1 MEQPIIDTTTTT
13 DGQAHPDTESADAK
27 PNTIAT
33 TSTTTAAETRLHSG
47 DTAHQEDTKCPCYKV
62 LADSSSRACGI
73 CERIIPSLDDVHKE
87 HTRLVEEMEQAQT
100 RFAEEKRRALA
111 ATVDVE
117 VLRKKIEDL
126 EDSLQ
131 AKSDDYESV
140 QKDLSILNDK
150 YVDEIEKVAEL
161 QHAKETVE
169 GELEE
174 LSRTL
179 FEEANGMVATEARA
193 RHQLELTRKHL
204 ELELK
209 DAHERLAA
217 ETSQLKELK
226 SKMEAMMDSQPQS
239 KRSSTNHSDRG
250 SVDLAQLFGI
260 NNSNR
265 ISVPEVLTEEP
276 ELETAI
282 AIDGQLLQEFREF
295 VSLSSSVRLN
305 KIHSLT
311 FMRHCQDEDVE
322 LCLRFGNTPR
332 ISAKK
337 LTEGICSNTCYIE
350 EATAE
355 QVKEYERMV
364 LAAQQPP
371 SPARNSMSN
380 KSVLWERLQNQYAMY
395 QAPKGGCQTCGR
407 LGPLSHR
414 YRIASLDEWSFID
427 RFCRDRLVAVC
438 EFYIFIRNIRAG
450 LYASRSIEDLYSE
463 SLRLRLQMFYARS
476 GVLPI
481 MLSELGTTAQSIG
494 SMGSAGQGQ
503 WPEGTPPPRGE
514 GSDAGSIN
522 SASASAFTTP
532 ITTPKI
538 ERAEILSRSLSREEV
553 VSTKT
558 SLEEKDRSPVSPT
571 TAATATTST
580 SSPLASAGPEPTS
593 S

>member
-1 MEQPIIDTTTTT
+1 MEQVNTEAQVHLPADTEATDTETDATATTTP
-13 DGQAHPDTESADAK
+13 A
-27 PNTIAT
+27 
-33 TSTTTAAETRLHSG
+33 TTTATTPTHLNNG
-47 DTAHQEDTKCPCYKV
+47 DTAQQEDPKCLCHKV
-62 LADSSSRACGI
+62 LTDASSSACGI
-73 CERIIPSLDDVHKE
+73 CERIIPSLDESRRE
-87 HTRLVEEMEQAQT
+87 HTRLVKEMEQAQV
-100 RFAEEKRRALA
+100 RLAEEKKRALE

-131 AKSDDYESV
+131 AKSDDYEGV
-140 QKDLSILNDK
+140 QKDLAILNDK
-150 YVDEIEKVAEL
+150 YVYEIEKVAEL

-209 DAHERLAA
+209 DAQERLAA

-226 SKMEAMMDSQPQS
+226 SKMETMMESQPQS
-239 KRSSTNHSDRG
+239 RRSSANHSDRG

-260 NNSNR
+260 NNR
-265 ISVPEVLTEEP
+265 ISVPEALVEEP
-276 ELETAI
+276 EPEPETAI

-295 VSLSSSVRLN
+295 VTQSSSVRLN

-322 LCLRFGNTPR
+322 PCLRFGNTPR
-332 ISAKK
+332 ITAKK

-371 SPARNSMSN
+371 SPARNSMSS

-407 LGPLSHR
+407 SGPLSHR

-450 LYASRSIEDLYSE
+450 LYATRTIEDLYSE

-494 SMGSAGQGQ
+494 NMGSAGQGQ
-503 WPEGTPPPRGE
+503 WPEGTPPLRGE
-514 GSDAGSIN
+514 SSDAGSIN
-522 SASASAFTTP
+522 SASASALTTP
-532 ITTPKI
+532 ISTPKT
-538 ERAEILSRSLSREEV
+538 ERAEL
-553 VSTKT
+553 
-558 SLEEKDRSPVSPT
+558 
-571 TAATATTST
+571 
-580 SSPLASAGPEPTS
+580 
-593 S
+593 